1 MEDFIILVYNQYL
14 IQVVTQL
21 ETNDSTS
28 AYEFTS
34 IQTLFLFVLHKYP
47 SITGSDIVS
56 KIEKE
61 IGNDWIKSSG
71 TTYKIL
77 KKLLSAGCIEETTQK
92 TNLTDGRKKTY
103 KLTACGTSFVQQQ
116 ADRMLRLVG
125 FLNDCCPE
133 FTSSYTITKVCDSDK
148 CC

>member
-1 MEDFIILVYNQYL
+1 M
-14 IQVVTQL
+14 VTQL
-21 ETNDSTS
+21 ETNDSNST
-28 AYEFTS
+28 YDFTS

-47 SITGSDIVS
+47 SITGSEIIS
-56 KIEKE
+56 KIERE

-77 KKLLSAGCIEETTQK
+77 KKLLCAGCIEETTQD
-92 TNLTDGRKKTY
+92 TNLSDGRKKTY
-103 KLTACGTSFVQQQ
+103 KLTTCGTAFVQQQ

-133 FTSSYTITKVCDSDK
+133 FTTSYKITRVCDTD